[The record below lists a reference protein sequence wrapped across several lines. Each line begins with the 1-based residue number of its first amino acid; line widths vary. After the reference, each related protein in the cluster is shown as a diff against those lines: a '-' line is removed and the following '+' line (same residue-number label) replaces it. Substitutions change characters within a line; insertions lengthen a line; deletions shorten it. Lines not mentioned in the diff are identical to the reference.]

1 MGTATLILGE
11 SGTGKSTSLRN
22 LPPEKTLII
31 QCINKPLPFP
41 SKEWRVRSKDNPDG
55 NIYRTDKTEKIVRAL
70 TNARQE
76 IIVID
81 DYQSV
86 MVNELIAKCNERGY
100 DKFTSIGKNAWD
112 VFRAAGEGSDSRR
125 VYILA
130 HTQTDDFG
138 SVRMK
143 TVGKLVDSTL
153 VPEGYFTIVL
163 RTHVQNGTYSF
174 STQTN
179 GNDCCKSPMG
189 MFDSQFIDNDLNEV
203 DKTICAYYGFN
214 NTHPIKEN
222 AA

>member
-1 MGTATLILGE
+1 MGTATLVLGE

-31 QCINKPLPFP
+31 QCINKILPFP
-41 SKEWRVRSKDNPDG
+41 YKGWQVRSRANPDG
-55 NIYRTDKTEKIVRAL
+55 NIYRTDKTEKILKAL
-70 TNARQE
+70 ANARQE

-86 MVNELIAKCNERGY
+86 MVNELMAKCNERGY
-100 DKFTSIGKNAWD
+100 DKFTLIGKHAWD
-112 VFRAAGEGSDSRR
+112 VFRAAGSGSDSRR

-138 SVRMK
+138 GIRMK

-163 RTHVQNGTYSF
+163 RTHVQNGKYSF

-203 DKTICAYYGFN
+203 DKKICAYYGFN
-214 NTHPIKEN
+214 NIQPIKEN